1 MSAKVMFT
9 MKLDPELRDTFMAE
23 TTAADRPAAQVLR
36 ELMRDYIS
44 HRREV
49 REYDEFLRRK
59 VETARASMRA
69 GIGIPQEE
77 IEAEAALR
85 RAELIRRADEDS
97 L

>member
-1 MSAKVMFT
+1 
-9 MKLDPELRDTFMAE
+9 MKLDHKPRDTFMAE

-44 HRREV
+44 HRRKA

-59 VETARASMRA
+59 IETARASMRA
-69 GIGIPQEE
+69 GIGTPQEE
-77 IEAEAALR
+77 IEAETALR
-85 RAELIRRADEDS
+85 RAELLSGAGEAG